1 LQPTED
7 EAIVWTDEPVYERQ
21 PSAIIEAE
29 RAKLR
34 VTVMA
39 LRDRK
44 LLTDDDL
51 RVATPWLIVNIRCE
65 IEPCP
70 LQ

>member
-1 LQPTED
+1 
-7 EAIVWTDEPVYERQ
+7 
-21 PSAIIEAE
+21 
-29 RAKLR
+29 
-34 VTVMA
+34 MA

-51 RVATPWLIVNIRCE
+51 SVATPWLIVNIRCE